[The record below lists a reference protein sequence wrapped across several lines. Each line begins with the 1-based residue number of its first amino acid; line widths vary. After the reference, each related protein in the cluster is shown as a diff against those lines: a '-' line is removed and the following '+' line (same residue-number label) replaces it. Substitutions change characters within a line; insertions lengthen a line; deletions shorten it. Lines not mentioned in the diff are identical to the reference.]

1 MSKLVLPLHQNF
13 SVEFYFFKK
22 IESILVPLFWSHKWF
37 VWPCL
42 ACWKHECMFPTR
54 GHAAPCHPH
63 RGRPRHSLSPDHS
76 HRLIVAAS
84 PRRRHRLGLAAQIAS
99 PCPLAALCLAPRLP
113 SRGFTYIGLLAS
125 MCHVASSVWAYLL
138 PRGVPT
144 FFNDFFKKNSRNFNH
159 KQSVPPI
166 LVTIHH
172 RFVTEIW

>member
-99 PCPLAALCLAPRLP
+99 PCPLAALSPGSTAAVTRLHIHWP
-113 SRGFTYIGLLAS
+113 IGVHVPRGFVCVGLLAPTW
-125 MCHVASSVWAYLL
+125 HAY
-138 PRGVPT
+138 
-144 FFNDFFKKNSRNFNH
+144 FF
-159 KQSVPPI
+159 
-166 LVTIHH
+166 
-172 RFVTEIW
+172 